1 MDFFNKPILSTKRL
15 VTLAVVVA
23 VVLLFHWGCGRDKS
37 EESEQTYTPVSELFS
52 PYTPQGVVSAWD
64 NNLKVAKSIFQADLN
79 KGEAEG
85 EFSGFKVCKYRF
97 RALNN
102 ENVTGVD
109 RWAFMAPFVA
119 VVMLLTAILGSL
131 AYGLAHLTRLDSYTD
146 ATKF

>member
-52 PYTPQGVVSAWD
+52 PYTPQGVAHAWEQ
-64 NNLKVAKSIFQADLN
+64 NLAVAQKLYRADLD
-79 KGEAEG
+79 KGEVEG
-85 EFSGFKVCKYRF
+85 EFSGLRVCKYRF
-97 RALNN
+97 KALNN
-102 ENVTGVD
+102 DDLAGAD
-109 RWAFMAPFVA
+109 IWAFMAPFVA
-119 VVMLLTAILGSL
+119 AVMLLVAILGSL
-131 AYGLAHLTRLDSYTD
+131 AYGLAYLTRLDSYHD